1 MKLTPSAIALPL
13 RKSNEPLVAIV
24 FTFGS
29 KMADFQVTTDQ
40 HVLANAQNE
49 IENYNDVVDGARA
62 AADNEKSMTLREGLK
77 RYPAA
82 VGWSVLFSTA
92 M

>member
-1 MKLTPSAIALPL
+1 
-13 RKSNEPLVAIV
+13 
-24 FTFGS
+24 
-29 KMADFQVTTDQ
+29 MADFQVTTDQ